1 MRPGRSGKGGL
12 VVSAMRGWKS
22 SGWRWWPAC
31 ASCSITTV
39 SPEQFVE
46 RAPRWAQNGLTALP
60 LAMAGVAASY
70 SSTSVAA
77 QSGKPFAFRMVLG
90 SPKDVSQFKEAWD
103 SSDDRAI
110 GELLGYPACCREFF
124 KRVWVDDALVDT
136 TWPMAVATP
145 GAEVRDGLIEVSSP
159 PKSNIL
165 WRWMGVR
172 PVSHLP
178 CSFACDAT
186 MELADRLIEVGRSH
200 GFNEEMDGM
209 LQILDWPVE
218 WSALHGVA
226 EIKTPILK
234 VSTRTD
240 ATPCKYTV
248 RYKGRS
254 TPPEAAQGL
263 RFPFLAASS
272 PILTESDGFRR
283 GLENPIGEQ
292 RKNGDS
298 PHLPERSSECCI
310 QMGAAPSFPPWYATD
325 NGFSTV
331 AAMDG
336 SHEPILMTANPVLAE
351 NSGMVL
357 DLGCGNGALLKK
369 LLDASPSI
377 VPFGIDVEAGR
388 IAHASELL
396 PRFADNFVAGN
407 LSAPLVVGSQGPVCR
422 PLGWGSSRGPRR
434 RPTRRPR
441 RPRRSRR
448 RFPRRPRRS
457 H

>member
-1 MRPGRSGKGGL
+1 MIERS
-12 VVSAMRGWKS
+12 A
-22 SGWRWWPAC
+22 
-31 ASCSITTV
+31 T
-39 SPEQFVE
+39 
-46 RAPRWAQNGLTALP
+46 
-60 LAMAGVAASY
+60 
-70 SSTSVAA
+70 
-77 QSGKPFAFRMVLG
+77 
-90 SPKDVSQFKEAWD
+90 
-103 SSDDRAI
+103 
-110 GELLGYPACCREFF
+110 LLGYPACCREFF

-145 GAEVRDGLIEVSSP
+145 GAEVRDALIEVSTP

-325 NGFSTV
+325 NGFPTV
-331 AAMDG
+331 AAMD
-336 SHEPILMTANPVLAE
+336 SAHEPILMTTNPVLAE
-351 NSGMVL
+351 SCGMVL

-388 IAHASELL
+388 IAHARELL

-407 LSAPLVVGSQGPVCR
+407 LFDLELVWPEGRRYALALLMPGRLIEVDPAQAAALRARLRNQCDRILIYAYGDWITRHGNLKGLAAAAGLKLIDGVDGLTAGFAEVILPYQE
-422 PLGWGSSRGPRR
+422 SR
-434 RPTRRPR
+434 
-441 RPRRSRR
+441 S
-448 RFPRRPRRS
+448 
-457 H
+457 